1 MNTQLKA
8 PYYIT
13 TAIAYANGSPH
24 LGHAYE
30 AVITDVMARFKR
42 LDGHDTYF
50 LTGMDEHGQKVAQT
64 AEKNNVTPQQFC
76 DQIAEKFLQQTQ
88 EFNISNDQ
96 FIRTT
101 EDRHHKASQ
110 TLWQKLED
118 NGDIYLDKY
127 AGWYSVRDEAYY
139 DEKELSIDEETAQ
152 KLSPQGTEVEWVEE
166 ESYFFKLSAYEDK
179 LLALYKD
186 CPEFIA
192 PQARYNEVKSF
203 VEGGLLD
210 LSISRTTFDWG
221 VKAPKDPKHVMY
233 VWLDALTN
241 YMTGVGYP
249 ETDDPMFQKFWPADV
264 HVVGK
269 DIIRFHCV
277 YWPAFL
283 MAANLP
289 LPKQVFAHGFLN
301 VDGQKMSKSL
311 GNVIA
316 PSELLERYGVDQTRY
331 LLMRTI
337 AHGSDGNYNHDE
349 AIVRL
354 NADLSNGLGNLS
366 QRTLSM
372 VYKNCDGIIPER
384 TSLTDE
390 DRALLAQAYATID
403 TIRPMVEKFQFN
415 RALEEIWRL
424 VSAANTYIDDQAPWG
439 LKKTDPERMG
449 VVLSVICE
457 TVRCLGI
464 LILPVM
470 PDAGSKVLDQLH
482 VQDDDRYFGC
492 LTADHALGAHI
503 KIEKPEGVFPR
514 IEVEEKGA

>member
-1 MNTQLKA
+1 MTSQKA

-13 TAIAYANGSPH
+13 TAIAYANGNPH

-30 AVITDVMARFKR
+30 AIITDVMARFKR

-50 LTGMDEHGQKVAQT
+50 LTGMDEHGIKVWQT
-64 AEKNNVTPQQFC
+64 ARDKGISPQELC
-76 DQIAEKFLQQTQ
+76 KGITEKFVEQTKT
-88 EFNISNDQ
+88 FNISNDQ

-101 EDRHHKASQ
+101 EPRHHEASQ
-110 TLWQKLED
+110 ALWQKLED

-139 DEKELSIDEETAQ
+139 DEKELTLDQATGK

-166 ESYFFKLSAYEDK
+166 ESYFFKLSAYEEK
-179 LLALYKD
+179 LLKLYEENPD
-186 CPEFIA
+186 FIA
-192 PQARYNEVKSF
+192 PQSRKNEVTSF
-203 VEGGLLD
+203 VKGGLLD

-241 YMTGVGYP
+241 YITAIGYP
-249 ETDDPMFQKFWPADV
+249 DTQAEEFQKFWPANA

-269 DIIRFHCV
+269 DIIRFHCI

-289 LPKQVFAHGFLN
+289 LPKQVFAHGFIN

-316 PSELLERYGVDQTRY
+316 PTDLLERYGVDQTRY

-337 AHGSDGNYNHDE
+337 SHGDDGNYNHE
-349 AIVRL
+349 QATVRI
-354 NADLSNGLGNLS
+354 NADLSNALGNLV

-372 VYKNCDGIIPER
+372 IFKNCEGVIPQREN
-384 TSLTDE
+384 LTQQDK
-390 DRALLAQAYATID
+390 DLLNHAYTILG
-403 TIRPMVEKFQFN
+403 TVRPMADKFQFN
-415 RALEEIWRL
+415 RVLEEIWKL
-424 VSAANTYIDDQAPWG
+424 VSAANIYVDEQAPWG

-449 VVLSVICE
+449 VVLSVIAE
-457 TVRCLGI
+457 TIRCLGI
-464 LILPVM
+464 LVLPVM
-470 PDAGSKVLDQLH
+470 PESGEKILEQLKVSKDHRQF
-482 VQDDDRYFGC
+482 DC
-492 LTADHALGAHI
+492 LNEQHALGTDI
-503 KIEKPEGVFPR
+503 SIEKPEGIFPR
-514 IEVEEKGA
+514 IVEEEKAA